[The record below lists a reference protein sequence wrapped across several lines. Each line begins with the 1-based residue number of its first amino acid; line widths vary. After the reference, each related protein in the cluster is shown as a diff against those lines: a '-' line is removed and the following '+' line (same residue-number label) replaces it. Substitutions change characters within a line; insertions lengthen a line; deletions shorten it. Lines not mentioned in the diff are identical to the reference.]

1 MTSTTVGID
10 RAALLETAQ
19 GMGALPVTVSQLVR
33 LVADDDY
40 EIRDLV
46 GIVSLDQ
53 SLMASL
59 LRQANSAASAPVAPV
74 TTIRDAA
81 VRLGV
86 SSLLSMALAATVS
99 DKMNAALPGY
109 AMSEGDLWRESVAA
123 SVAAD
128 VLRVKASVEVPVE
141 AGTAAL
147 LHDLGK
153 VVLSAHL
160 GTQVLEVLGR
170 TAAETDGQ
178 KLLEAEDATLG
189 VNHVEVGAMVA
200 EQWQLPATIVEAIRC
215 HHELGTDLS
224 PVSAT
229 VSVAHAMVPQVL
241 SPDELVSP
249 IVPMAHRGLVRRL
262 GIDPGTYPAVLAT
275 VRARYAELA
284 ERYGVD

>member
-1 MTSTTVGID
+1 MTISAPGVAP
-10 RAALLETAQ
+10 AALLETAQ
-19 GMGALPVTVSQLVR
+19 EMGALPVTVSQLVR

-59 LRQANSAASAPVAPV
+59 LRQANSASSAPASPV

-81 VRLGV
+81 MRLGV
-86 SSLLSMALAATVS
+86 GSLLSMALAASVS
-99 DKMNAALPGY
+99 DKMSAALPGY
-109 AMSEGDLWRESVAA
+109 AMSEGALWRESVAA

-128 VLRVKASVEVPVE
+128 VLRVKASVDVPME

-160 GTQVLEVLGR
+160 GTKVLEVLAR

-178 KLLEAEDATLG
+178 ELLEAENAAFG
-189 VNHVEVGAMVA
+189 INHVEVGAMVA
-200 EQWQLPATIVEAIRC
+200 AQWRLPQTIVEAIRQ
-215 HHELGTDLS
+215 HHDLGSDLG

-241 SPDELVSP
+241 APEAPDDPTVSA
-249 IVPMAHRGLVRRL
+249 AHRGLVRRL
-262 GIDPGTYPAVLAT
+262 GIDPATYPALLAT
-275 VRARYAELA
+275 VRTRYCELA

>member
-1 MTSTTVGID
+1 MTSTATGID
-10 RAALLETAQ
+10 TAALLETAQ
-19 GMGALPVTVSQLVR
+19 DMGALPVTVSQLVR

-59 LRQANSAASAPVAPV
+59 LRQANSASSAPVTPV

-86 SSLLSMALAATVS
+86 SSLLSMALAASVS

-109 AMSEGDLWRESVAA
+109 AMSEGALWRESVAA

-128 VLRVKASVEVPVE
+128 VLRVKASIDVPME

-178 KLLEAEDATLG
+178 KLLEAENAALG
-189 VNHVEVGAMVA
+189 TNHVEVGAMVA
-200 EQWQLPATIVEAIRC
+200 AQWQLPETIVEAIRC
-215 HHELGTDLS
+215 HHQFSRDLS

-241 SPDELVSP
+241 SAEELVNP

-262 GIDPGTYPAVLAT
+262 GIDPGTYPALLAT
-275 VRARYAELA
+275 VRTRYAELA
-284 ERYGVD
+284 ERYGVE

>member
-1 MTSTTVGID
+1 MTSTATGID
-10 RAALLETAQ
+10 TAALLATAQ
-19 GMGALPVTVSQLVR
+19 DMGALPVTVTQLVR

-59 LRQANSAASAPVAPV
+59 LRQANSASSAPVTPV
-74 TTIRDAA
+74 TTVRDAA
-81 VRLGV
+81 MRLGV
-86 SSLLSMALAATVS
+86 GSLLSMALAASVS

-109 AMSEGDLWRESVAA
+109 AMSEGALWRESVAA

-128 VLRVKASVEVPVE
+128 VLRVKASADVPVE

-160 GTQVLEVLGR
+160 GTQVLEVLSR

-178 KLLEAEDATLG
+178 KLLEAENATLG
-189 VNHVEVGAMVA
+189 TNHVEVGALVA
-200 EQWQLPATIVEAIRC
+200 AHWQLPETIVEAIRQ
-215 HHELGTDLS
+215 HHDLGKELS
-224 PVSAT
+224 PLSAA

-241 SPDELVSP
+241 APEEPANP

-262 GIDPGTYPAVLAT
+262 GIDPGTYPALLAT
-275 VRARYAELA
+275 VRTRYTELA
-284 ERYGVD
+284 ERYGAA